1 MTLQT
6 KRIAVNFGGGYVPG
20 LIAGTVLAS
29 RELGG
34 VRQTLSSMT
43 EK

>member
-29 RELGG
+29 RELGWEVFG
-34 VRQTLSSMT
+34 GPCHQ
-43 EK
+43 